1 MSSTQG
7 SGEHWKSLESV
18 GISRKELAMA
28 EALQMEYDALSRL
41 RHDKEESRAKQN
53 TDPSLISWDE
63 PVLDF
68 YSKPAGRRKDLK
80 LLRGLSGSDPT
91 LNYNSLSPQ
100 EGLPNHSTSQGS
112 QPGPDP
118 WPKGSLAGDYL
129 YIFDGSDGGLSLSSG
144 PGDTD
149 DTFKKLSPPPLPPRV
164 SIWDTPPLPP
174 RKGSPSSSKIS
185 QPNDINTFSLVE
197 QPPGKLLG
205 HRLLE
210 EEEELGSGGPGRLLG
225 SMDYDGINDAITRL
239 NLKSTYDAEMLWD
252 ATRGWKE
259 GRGLLNFGKDTPGK
273 PVARSKTMPPQVPPR
288 TYTSRYAN
296 RKNGAPG
303 KNLQISAAPVGSRPH
318 AVANGHELFEVSE
331 ERDEEIAAFCH
342 MLDILRSGSDVQDYS
357 LTGYV
362 WSTVTPSPEH
372 LGDEVNLKVTVL
384 CDSLREPLT
393 FTCNCSSTVDL
404 LIYQTLCYTHDELR
418 GVDVGDFVLKPCG
431 LEEFLQNKHALGSHE
446 YIQYCRKFDIDIRL
460 QLMEQKAVRGDLART
475 VNDDQS
481 PSTLNYLIHLQE
493 RPVKQTISRQA
504 LSLLFDTYH
513 NEVDAFLLADGD
525 FPLKADRVVQSV
537 KAICN
542 ALAAVETPEITNAL
556 NQLPPC
562 PSRMKPKIQ
571 KDPTVLAVRENR
583 EKVVEA
589 LTAAI
594 LDLVELYCN
603 TFNADFQT
611 AVHGS
616 HKHDL
621 VQEACHFF
629 GSLAFTVYATHRI
642 PIMWATSDGCL
653 GIPAPSHPRP
663 ADGDAAATDGP
674 FPDLSERL
682 TANDCTPLQIYEEFY
697 LSCSLSHG
705 GKELCSPQ
713 RTRRVHF
720 SKYLF
725 HLIIWDQQIC
735 FPVQVNRL
743 PRETLLCATLYAL
756 PIPPPGSS
764 SESNKQRRVPE
775 ALGWVTA
782 PLFNFR
788 QVLTCGRKLLG
799 LWPATQESPSTRW
812 SAPNFHQ
819 PDSVILQIDFPTS
832 AFDIKFTSPA
842 GDKFSPRYE
851 FGSLREEDQH
861 VLKNIM
867 QKESLYWL
875 TDADKKSLWEKR
887 YYCHSEVSSLP
898 LVLAS
903 APSWE
908 WACLPDIYALLKQW
922 THMNHQDALGLL
934 HATFPDQEVR
944 RMAVQWIGSLSD
956 AELLDY
962 LPQLV
967 QALKYECYLDSPLV
981 RFLLKRAV
989 SDLRVT
995 HYFFWLLKDGL
1006 KDSQFSIRYQYL
1018 LAALLCCCGKG
1029 LREEFN
1035 RQCWLV
1041 STLAKLAQQVRE
1053 AAPSARPGILRTGLE
1068 EVGQFFAL
1076 NGSCRLP
1083 LSPSL
1088 LVKGIV
1094 PRDCSYFNSNA
1105 VPLKLSF
1112 QNVDP
1117 LGENIRVIFKCGDDL
1132 RQDMLTLQMIRIM
1145 SKIWVQEGLDM
1156 RMVIFRCFSTGRGRG
1171 MVEMIPNSETLRKI
1185 QVEHG
1190 VTGSFKDRPLADWL
1204 QKHNPGEDE
1213 YEKAVENF
1221 IYSCAGCCVAT
1232 YVLGICDRHND
1243 NIMLKTTGHMFHID
1257 FGRFLGHAQMFGN
1270 IKRDRAP
1277 FVFTSD
1283 MAYVIN
1289 GGDKPSSRFH
1299 DFVDLCCQAYNLIRK
1314 HTHLF
1319 LNLLG
1324 LMLSCGIPE
1333 LSDLEDLKY
1342 VYDALRPQDT
1352 EANATTYFTRLIESS
1367 LGSVATKLNF
1377 FIHNLAQMKFT
1388 GSDDRLTLSF
1398 APRTHTVKSSGRIS
1412 DVFLCRHEKIFH
1424 PNKGYIYVVKVMRE
1438 NAHEATYIQRT
1449 FEEFQELHN
1458 KLRLLFPSS
1467 LLPSFPSRFV
1477 IGRSRGEAVAER
1489 RREELNGYIWH
1500 LIHAAP
1506 EVAECDLVYTFFH
1519 PLSRD
1524 EKAAGTSL
1532 APKSSDGT
1540 WARPVGKVGGEVK
1553 LSISYKNN
1561 KLFIMVMHIRG
1572 LQLLQDG
1579 NDPDPYVKIYL
1590 LPDPQKTTKKKTKVA
1605 RKTCNPTYNEMLVYD
1620 GIPKGDLQQRE
1631 LQLSVLSEQG
1641 FWENVLLG
1649 EVHIRLRELDLA
1661 QEKTGWFALG
1671 SRSHETL

>member
-1 MSSTQG
+1 MSATRG
-7 SGEHWKSLESV
+7 NGEHWKSLESV
-18 GISRKELAMA
+18 GISRKELALA

-41 RHDKEESRAKQN
+41 RQDKEESQAKQN
-53 TDPSLISWDE
+53 TDRPLISWDG
-63 PVLDF
+63 PDLD
-68 YSKPAGRRKDLK
+68 YNKPSVRNDCNSIKIM
-80 LLRGLSGSDPT
+80 RGLSGSDPT
-91 LNYNSLSPQ
+91 LNYNSLAV
-100 EGLPNHSTSQGS
+100 QGS
-112 QPGPDP
+112 SRPLGTHNTTSSSPLPKPDSQPWLKGPL
-118 WPKGSLAGDYL
+118 SSDYL
-129 YIFDGSDGGLSLSSG
+129 YIFESSEGDFLPEPLNGTSHHDGSGSS
-144 PGDTD
+144 P
-149 DTFKKLSPPPLPPRV
+149 KKLSPPPLPPRI
-164 SIWDTPPLPP
+164 SIWSSSEVNHSSF
-174 RKGSPSSSKIS
+174 KGSPPSYKGS
-185 QPNDINTFSLVE
+185 QPNDINMFSSAHE
-197 QPPGKLLG
+197 QADRKLLG
-205 HRLLE
+205 RRISE
-210 EEEELGSGGPGRLLG
+210 EDPYGLV
-225 SMDYDGINDAITRL
+225 DYDGINDAITCL
-239 NLKSTYDAEMLWD
+239 NLKSTYDAALLRE
-252 ATRGWKE
+252 ATWGWKE
-259 GRGLLNFGKDTPGK
+259 GRSFFEKETTGK

-288 TYTSRYAN
+288 TYVSRFGN
-296 RKNGAPG
+296 RKNVTPN
-303 KNLQISAAPVGSRPH
+303 KNRRISVDPVASCPH
-318 AVANGHELFEVSE
+318 SLANGYELFEVSE
-331 ERDEEIAAFCH
+331 ERDEEVAAFCH
-342 MLDILRSGSDVQDYS
+342 MLDVLRSGYSIKDYS

-362 WSTVTPSPEH
+362 WSAVNFSPEH
-372 LGDEVNLKVTVL
+372 LGHGISLKVTVVY
-384 CDSLREPLT
+384 DSLQEPLT
-393 FTCNCSSTVDL
+393 FTCDCSSTVDL
-404 LIYQTLCYTHDELR
+404 LIYQTLCYTHDELHDID
-418 GVDVGDFVLKPCG
+418 VDNFVLKLCG

-446 YIQYCRKFDIDIRL
+446 YIQHCRKFDVDIRL
-460 QLMEQKAVRGDLART
+460 QLMKRKAVRSDLART

-481 PSTLNYLIHLQE
+481 PSTLNHYIHLQE
-493 RPVKQTISRQA
+493 RPIKQTISRQA
-504 LSLLFDTYH
+504 LSLLFDTFH
-513 NEVDAFLLADGD
+513 NEVDTFLAAEGD
-525 FPLKADRVVQSV
+525 VQPKAERVIQSV
-537 KAICN
+537 MAICN
-542 ALAAVETPEITNAL
+542 ALAAVESQEITRAL
-556 NQLPPC
+556 NQMPPC
-562 PSRMKPKIQ
+562 PSRMQPKIQ
-571 KDPTVLAVRENR
+571 KDPNVLAVRENR
-583 EKVVEA
+583 EKIVET
-589 LTAAI
+589 LTASI

-616 HKHDL
+616 RKHYL
-621 VQEACHFF
+621 VQEACLLPCPL
-629 GSLAFTVYATHRI
+629 SFTVYATHRI
-642 PIMWATSDGCL
+642 PITWAAS
-653 GIPAPSHPRP
+653 
-663 ADGDAAATDGP
+663 
-674 FPDLSERL
+674 
-682 TANDCTPLQIYEEFY
+682 YEDFY

-705 GKELCSPQ
+705 GKELCSPLQ
-713 RTRRVHF
+713 TRKAHVY
-720 SKYLF
+720 KYLF

-735 FPVQVNRL
+735 FPIQVNRL
-743 PRETLLCATLYAL
+743 PRETLLSVTLYAV
-756 PIPPPGSS
+756 PVPPPGSS
-764 SESNKQRRVPE
+764 SETNKQRRVPE
-775 ALGWVTA
+775 ALGWVTT

-799 LWPATQESPSTRW
+799 LWPATQDNSRARS
-812 SAPNFHQ
+812 SAPNFNQ

-832 AFDIKFTSPA
+832 AFDVRFMSPPA
-842 GDKFSPRYE
+842 AEFSPKYE
-851 FGSLREEDQH
+851 FGSLGDEEQRRLRE
-861 VLKNIM
+861 VM
-867 QKESLYWL
+867 QKKSLYWL
-875 TDADKKSLWEKR
+875 TDADRKRLWEKR
-887 YYCHSEVSSLP
+887 YYCHTEPGSLP
-898 LVLAS
+898 LLLAS

-922 THMNHQDALGLL
+922 TYMNHQDALGLL

-944 RMAVQWIGSLSD
+944 RTAVQWIDSISD

-981 RFLLKRAV
+981 RFLMKRAIC
-989 SDLRVT
+989 DLKIT

-1029 LREEFN
+1029 LREEFD
-1035 RQCWLV
+1035 RQCALV
-1041 STLAKLAQQVRE
+1041 NTLAKLAQQIRE
-1053 AAPSARPGILRTGLE
+1053 AAPSSRQAILREGLE
-1068 EVGQFFAL
+1068 DVKQFFNI

-1145 SKIWVQEGLDM
+1145 NKIWVQEGLDM

-1171 MVEMIPNSETLRKI
+1171 MVEMIPNAETLRKI

-1204 QKHNPGEDE
+1204 QKHNPKEDE

-1342 VYDALRPQDT
+1342 VYDALRPQDS
-1352 EANATTYFTRLIESS
+1352 EADATTYFTRLIESS

-1388 GSDDRLTLSF
+1388 GSDARPTLSF
-1398 APRTHTVKSSGRIS
+1398 APRTHTLKASGRIR
-1412 DVFLCRHEKIFH
+1412 DIFLCRHEKVFN
-1424 PNKGYIYVVKVMRE
+1424 PSKGYMYVVQVQRE
-1438 NAHEATYIQRT
+1438 SPHEVAYIQRT

-1467 LLPSFPSRFV
+1467 QLPSFPSRFV
-1477 IGRSRGEAVAER
+1477 IGRSRGEAAAER
-1489 RREELNGYIWH
+1489 RKEELNGYIWH
-1500 LIHAAP
+1500 LIHSAP
-1506 EVAECDLVYTFFH
+1506 EVTECDLVYTFFH
-1519 PLSRD
+1519 PLPRD
-1524 EKAAGTSL
+1524 EKAAGTSP
-1532 APKSSDGT
+1532 APKPADAT
-1540 WARPVGKVGGEVK
+1540 WARPIGKVGGEVK

-1572 LQLLQDG
+1572 LQPIQDG

-1590 LPDPQKTTKKKTKVA
+1590 LPDPQKTTKRKTKVA

-1631 LQLSVLSEQG
+1631 LRLSVLSEEG
-1641 FWENVLLG
+1641 FWENILLG
-1649 EVHIRLRELDLA
+1649 EVSIKLRDLDLT
-1661 QEKTGWFALG
+1661 QEKMGWFALG
-1671 SRSHETL
+1671 SRSHGTM

>member
-1 MSSTQG
+1 MSARRG
-7 SGEHWKSLESV
+7 HGERWQSL
-18 GISRKELAMA
+18 GISRKELALA

-41 RHDKEESRAKQN
+41 RQDKEESRAKQRGER
-53 TDPSLISWDE
+53 PLISWD
-63 PVLDF
+63 D
-68 YSKPAGRRKDLK
+68 PADRNGCSGIKAA
-80 LLRGLSGSDPT
+80 RGLSGSDPV
-91 LNYNSLSPQ
+91 LSSNGPAEPQ
-100 EGLPNHSTSQGS
+100 GPPAP
-112 QPGPDP
+112 PGPSPPRPPDP
-118 WPKGSLAGDYL
+118 QPWLKGPLSGDYL
-129 YIFDGSDGGLSLSSG
+129 YIFEGSGGDFLGEPLNGTSPHDGGGGS
-144 PGDTD
+144 P
-149 DTFKKLSPPPLPPRV
+149 KKLSPPPLPPRH
-164 SIWDTPPLPP
+164 PLWGSPEGSQ
-174 RKGSPSSSKIS
+174 RLGKGSPPPSKGP
-185 QPNDINTFSLVE
+185 QPRDINMFSAAQE
-197 QPPGKLLG
+197 RAQDKLLG
-205 HRLLE
+205 RRISE
-210 EEEELGSGGPGRLLG
+210 EDPFGLGGYGG
-225 SMDYDGINDAITRL
+225 IDAITCL
-239 NLKSTYDAEMLWD
+239 NLKSTYESGVLREAS
-252 ATRGWKE
+252 RGWKE
-259 GRGLLNFGKDTPGK
+259 GRSILEKESSGK

-288 TYTSRYAN
+288 TYGS
-296 RKNGAPG
+296 RKNLAPG
-303 KNLQISAAPVGSRPH
+303 KNRRISVNPVAPRPH
-318 AVANGHELFEVSE
+318 SFTNGYELFEVSE
-331 ERDEEIAAFCH
+331 ERDEEVAAFCH
-342 MLDILRSGSDVQDYS
+342 MLDVLRSSSSTEDYS
-357 LTGYV
+357 LTGLV
-362 WSTVTPSPEH
+362 WNAVNLSPEQ
-372 LGDEVNLKVTVL
+372 LGHGVSLKVTVV

-393 FTCNCSSTVDL
+393 FTCDCSSTVDL
-404 LIYQTLCYTHDELR
+404 LIYQALCYTHDELHA
-418 GVDVGDFVLKPCG
+418 VDVEDFLLKICG
-431 LEEFLQNKHALGSHE
+431 LEEFLHNKHALGSHE
-446 YIQYCRKFDIDIRL
+446 HIQHCRKFDTDIRL
-460 QLMEQKAVRGDLART
+460 QLLRRKGVRSDLART
-475 VNDDQS
+475 ASDDQS
-481 PSTLNYLIHLQE
+481 PSTLNHYIHLQE
-493 RPVKQTISRQA
+493 RPIKQTISRQA
-504 LSLLFDTYH
+504 LSLLFDTFH
-513 NEVDAFLLADGD
+513 NEVDAFLAAEGD
-525 FPLKADRVVQSV
+525 FPLKAERVIQSV
-537 KAICN
+537 MAICN
-542 ALAAVETPEITNAL
+542 ALAAVESQEITAAL
-556 NQLPPC
+556 NQMPPC
-562 PSRMKPKIQ
+562 PSRMQPKIQ
-571 KDPTVLAVRENR
+571 KDPNVLAKRENR
-583 EKVVEA
+583 ERIVES

-594 LDLVELYCN
+594 LDMVELYCS
-603 TFNADFQT
+603 TFNADFQP

-616 HKHDL
+616 REL
-621 VQEACHFF
+621 GVAQEAQLLSCPL
-629 GSLAFTVYATHRI
+629 SFTVYATHRI
-642 PIMWATSDGCL
+642 PITWAAS
-653 GIPAPSHPRP
+653 
-663 ADGDAAATDGP
+663 
-674 FPDLSERL
+674 
-682 TANDCTPLQIYEEFY
+682 YEDFY

-705 GKELCSPQ
+705 GKELCSPLL
-713 RTRRVHF
+713 TRKAHVY
-720 SKYLF
+720 KYLF

-735 FPVQVNRL
+735 FPVQVNHL
-743 PRETLLCATLYAL
+743 PRETLLSVTLFAV
-756 PIPPPGSS
+756 PVPPPGSS
-764 SESNKQRRVPE
+764 SDTNKQRRVPE
-775 ALGWVTA
+775 ALGWVTT

-799 LWPATQESPSTRW
+799 LWPATQDNSQARS

-832 AFDIKFTSPA
+832 AFEVKFTSPPA
-842 GDKFSPRYE
+842 AEFSPRYE
-851 FGSLREEDQH
+851 FGSLGEEEQRQLREA
-861 VLKNIM
+861 M
-867 QKESLYWL
+867 QKKSLYWL
-875 TDADKKSLWEKR
+875 TDADRQRLWEKR
-887 YYCHSEVSSLP
+887 CHCHAEPGALP
-898 LVLAS
+898 MLLAS
-903 APSWE
+903 APSWD
-908 WACLPDIYALLKQW
+908 WACLPDIYALLGQW
-922 THMNHQDALGLL
+922 TSMSHQDALGLL

-944 RMAVQWIGSLSD
+944 RTAVQWIDSISD
-956 AELLDY
+956 TELLDY

-981 RFLLKRAV
+981 RFLMKRAIC
-989 SDLRVT
+989 DLKIT

-1029 LREEFN
+1029 LREEFD
-1035 RQCWLV
+1035 RQCLLV
-1041 STLAKLAQQVRE
+1041 STLARLAQQVRD
-1053 AAPSARPGILRTGLE
+1053 AAPSARQGILREGLE
-1068 EVGQFFAL
+1068 DVKQFFKAH
-1076 NGSCRLP
+1076 GSCRLP

-1145 SKIWVQEGLDM
+1145 NKIWVQEGLDM

-1171 MVEMIPNSETLRKI
+1171 MVEMIPNAETLRKI

-1204 QKHNPGEDE
+1204 QKHNPEEDE

-1342 VYDALRPQDT
+1342 VYDALRPQDSD
-1352 EANATTYFTRLIESS
+1352 ADATTYFTRLIESS

-1388 GSDDRLTLSF
+1388 GSDARPTLSF
-1398 APRTHTVKSSGRIS
+1398 APRTHTLKTSGRIR
-1412 DVFLCRHEKIFH
+1412 DVFLCRHERVFN
-1424 PNKGYIYVVKVMRE
+1424 PSKGYTYVVKVQRE
-1438 NAHEATYIQRT
+1438 SPGEVTFVQRT

-1489 RREELNGYIWH
+1489 RKEELNGYIWH

-1506 EVAECDLVYTFFH
+1506 EVAECDLIYTFFH
-1519 PLSRD
+1519 PLPRD
-1524 EKAAGTSL
+1524 EKAAGTNPT
-1532 APKSSDGT
+1532 PKPADAT
-1540 WARPVGKVGGEVK
+1540 WARSLGKVGGEVK

-1572 LQLLQDG
+1572 LPPLQDG
-1579 NDPDPYVKIYL
+1579 NDPDPYVKTYL
-1590 LPDPQKTTKKKTKVA
+1590 LPDPQKTTKRKTKVA

-1620 GIPKGDLQQRE
+1620 GIPRGDLEQRE
-1631 LQLSVLSEQG
+1631 LRLSVLSEEG
-1641 FWENVLLG
+1641 FWENILLG
-1649 EVHIRLRELDLA
+1649 EVGIRLRDLDLA
-1661 QEKTGWFALG
+1661 QEKMGWFALG
-1671 SRSHETL
+1671 SRGHGTL

>member
-1 MSSTQG
+1 MSATRG
-7 SGEHWKSLESV
+7 NGEHWKSLESV
-18 GISRKELAMA
+18 GISRKELALA

-41 RHDKEESRAKQN
+41 RQDKEESQAKQN
-53 TDPSLISWDE
+53 TDQPLISWDD
-63 PVLDF
+63 PILD
-68 YSKPAGRRKDLK
+68 YNKPAVRNDCHSIKVM
-80 LLRGLSGSDPT
+80 RGLSGSDPT
-91 LNYNSLSPQ
+91 LNYNALSGQEVSRAFGTNNTTSSSL
-100 EGLPNHSTSQGS
+100 LPEPEN
-112 QPGPDP
+112 QPWLKGPL
-118 WPKGSLAGDYL
+118 SSDYL
-129 YIFDGSDGGLSLSSG
+129 YIFDSSG
-144 PGDTD
+144 GEFFTEPSRTSHHNSGGSSSP
-149 DTFKKLSPPPLPPRV
+149 KKLSPPPLPPRIA
-164 SIWDTPPLPP
+164 IWNASEVNQDSL
-174 RKGSPSSSKIS
+174 KES
-185 QPNDINTFSLVE
+185 QPNDINMFSSANE
-197 QPPGKLLG
+197 RADGKFLD
-205 HRLLE
+205 RRISE
-210 EEEELGSGGPGRLLG
+210 EDPYSTV
-225 SMDYDGINDAITRL
+225 DYDGINDAITRL
-239 NLKSTYDAEMLWD
+239 NLKSTYDTDLLRE
-252 ATRGWKE
+252 ATWSWKG
-259 GRGLLNFGKDTPGK
+259 GRSIFEKESSGK

-288 TYTSRYAN
+288 TYVSRFGE
-296 RKNGAPG
+296 RKNAAPN
-303 KNLQISAAPVGSRPH
+303 KNRRISADPCQGTSWHHPVAYGY
-318 AVANGHELFEVSE
+318 ELFEVSE
-331 ERDEEIAAFCH
+331 EKDEEVAAFCH
-342 MLDILRSGSDVQDYS
+342 MLNVLRSGYSTKDYS

-362 WSTVTPSPEH
+362 WSTVNLSPEH
-372 LGDEVNLKVTVL
+372 LGHGVSLKVTVVY
-384 CDSLREPLT
+384 DSLQEPLT
-393 FTCNCSSTVDL
+393 FTCDCSSTVDL
-404 LIYQTLCYTHDELR
+404 LIYQTLCYTHDDLR
-418 GVDVGDFVLKPCG
+418 DIDVDDFVLKLCG
-431 LEEFLQNKHALGSHE
+431 LEEFLQNKHPLGSHE
-446 YIQYCRKFDIDIRL
+446 YIQHCRKFDIDIRL
-460 QLMEQKAVRGDLART
+460 QLLKRKAVRSDLART
-475 VNDDQS
+475 ANDDQS
-481 PSTLNYLIHLQE
+481 PSTLNHYVHLQE
-493 RPVKQTISRQA
+493 RPIKQTISRQA
-504 LSLLFDTYH
+504 LTLLFDTFH
-513 NEVDAFLLADGD
+513 NEVDAFLAAEGD
-525 FPLKADRVVQSV
+525 FQLKAERVIQSV
-537 KAICN
+537 MAICN
-542 ALAAVETPEITNAL
+542 ALAAVESQEITGAL

-562 PSRMKPKIQ
+562 PSRMQPKIQ
-571 KDPTVLAVRENR
+571 KDPNVLALRENR

-589 LTAAI
+589 LTASI

-611 AVHGS
+611 VIHGNR
-616 HKHDL
+616 KHYL
-621 VQEACHFF
+621 SQEARLLTCPL
-629 GSLAFTVYATHRI
+629 SFTVYATHRI
-642 PIMWATSDGCL
+642 PITWAAS
-653 GIPAPSHPRP
+653 
-663 ADGDAAATDGP
+663 
-674 FPDLSERL
+674 
-682 TANDCTPLQIYEEFY
+682 YEDFY

-705 GKELCSPQ
+705 GKELCSPLQ
-713 RTRRVHF
+713 TRKAHVY
-720 SKYLF
+720 KYLF

-735 FPVQVNRL
+735 FPIQVNRL
-743 PRETLLCATLYAL
+743 PRESLLTATLYAV

-764 SESNKQRRVPE
+764 SETNKQRRNPE
-775 ALGWVTA
+775 ALGWVTT

-799 LWPATQESPSTRW
+799 LWPATQGPSSTRS
-812 SAPNFHQ
+812 SAPNFNQ
-819 PDSVILQIDFPTS
+819 PDSVILQIDFPSS
-832 AFDIKFTSPA
+832 AFEVKFTGPPA
-842 GDKFSPRYE
+842 ADFSPQYN
-851 FGSLREEDQH
+851 FHSLIEEDQRK
-861 VLKNIM
+861 LKEVM

-875 TDADKKSLWEKR
+875 TDADRKRLWEKR
-887 YYCHSEVSSLP
+887 YYCHSEAGSLP
-898 LVLAS
+898 LLLAS

-934 HATFPDQEVR
+934 HAAFPDQEVR
-944 RMAVQWIGSLSD
+944 RTAVRWIDSISD

-981 RFLLKRAV
+981 RFLMKRAIC
-989 SDLRVT
+989 DLRIT

-1029 LREEFN
+1029 LREEFD

-1041 STLAKLAQQVRE
+1041 NTLAKLAQQVRE
-1053 AAPSARPGILRTGLE
+1053 AAPSSRQAILREGLE
-1068 EVGQFFAL
+1068 DVKQFFNV

-1094 PRDCSYFNSNA
+1094 PKDCSYFNSNA

-1145 SKIWVQEGLDM
+1145 NKIWVQEGLDM

-1171 MVEMIPNSETLRKI
+1171 MVEMIPNAETLRKI

-1204 QKHNPGEDE
+1204 QKHNPKEDE

-1319 LNLLG
+1319 INLLG

-1342 VYDALRPQDT
+1342 VYDALRPQDS
-1352 EANATTYFTRLIESS
+1352 EADATTYFTRLIESS

-1388 GSDDRLTLSF
+1388 ASDSRPTLSF
-1398 APRTHTVKSSGRIS
+1398 APRVHTIKTSSRIV
-1412 DVFLCRHEKIFH
+1412 DVFLWRHEKVFN
-1424 PNKGYIYVVKVMRE
+1424 PSKGYIYIVKVKRE
-1438 NAHEATYIQRT
+1438 NPSEITYVQRT

-1458 KLRLLFPSS
+1458 KLRLIVPSS

-1477 IGRSRGEAVAER
+1477 IGRSRGEAVAEKR
-1489 RREELNGYIWH
+1489 KEELNGYIWN
-1500 LIHAAP
+1500 LLHAAP
-1506 EVAECDLVYTFFH
+1506 EVAESDLLYTFFY
-1519 PLSRD
+1519 PLPRD
-1524 EKAAGTSL
+1524 EVAAGTHP
-1532 APKSSDGT
+1532 APKPADAT
-1540 WARPVGKVGGEVK
+1540 WSQPVGKMGGEVK

-1572 LQLLQDG
+1572 LQPLQDG
-1579 NDPDPYVKIYL
+1579 SDPDPYVKIYL
-1590 LPDPQKTTKKKTKVA
+1590 LPDPQKTTKRKTKVA
-1605 RKTCNPTYNEMLVYD
+1605 RKTCNPTYNEMLIYD
-1620 GIPKGDLQQRE
+1620 GIPKGDLHQRE
-1631 LQLSVLSEQG
+1631 LRLSVLSEEG
-1641 FWENVLLG
+1641 FWENILLG
-1649 EVHIRLRELDLA
+1649 EVIIRLRDLDLTR
-1661 QEKTGWFALG
+1661 EKMGWFELG
-1671 SRSHETL
+1671 SRSHGTM

>member
-1 MSSTQG
+1 MSGTQG
-7 SGEHWKSLESV
+7 NGEQWRSLESL
-18 GISRKELAMA
+18 GLSSHELVLA

-41 RHDKEESRAKQN
+41 RQDKQAHQGVNLVKQN
-53 TDPSLISWDE
+53 RDRSLISWDD
-63 PVLDF
+63 PVKSDCNNM
-68 YSKPAGRRKDLK
+68 KI
-80 LLRGLSGSDPT
+80 LRGLSGSDPT
-91 LNYNSLSPQ
+91 LNYNSFSSEEGSRTSRVNNATSPGAL
-100 EGLPNHSTSQGS
+100 EAWPSST
-112 QPGPDP
+112 
-118 WPKGSLAGDYL
+118 DYL
-129 YIFDGSDGGLSLSSG
+129 CIFDDSDGKFFSG
-144 PGDTD
+144 MNGRPLLEMPSQVGVSP
-149 DTFKKLSPPPLPPRV
+149 KKVSPPALPPRT
-164 SIWDTPPLPP
+164 SIWNSERSHPQKDFSAFD
-174 RKGSPSSSKIS
+174 KGSPPSPRGSPTSSRGSPPSLKTL
-185 QPNDINTFSLVE
+185 QPNVINVLSKE
-197 QPPGKLLG
+197 HDHCNGKLLD
-205 HRLLE
+205 RRISE
-210 EEEELGSGGPGRLLG
+210 EDFMP
-225 SMDYDGINDAITRL
+225 MDYDGINDAIAKL
-239 NLKSTYDAEMLWD
+239 NLKSTYDTVLLKE
-252 ATRGWKE
+252 ATREWKE
-259 GRGLLNFGKDTPGK
+259 GRSVFHMETPGK
-273 PVARSKTMPPQVPPR
+273 PVARSKTLPPQVPPR
-288 TYTSRYAN
+288 TYRSSNQKNIVPVKNRRISMELVPLPSSRLQSLS
-296 RKNGAPG
+296 NGY
-303 KNLQISAAPVGSRPH
+303 
-318 AVANGHELFEVSE
+318 ELFEVSE

-342 MLDILRSGSDVQDYS
+342 MLDVLRSGYGSTDYPS
-357 LTGYV
+357 TGFV
-362 WSTVTPSPEH
+362 WSPVNLSPEQ
-372 LGDEVNLKVTVL
+372 LGHGVSLKVTVM

-393 FTCNCSSTVDL
+393 FTCDCSSTVDL
-404 LIYQTLCYTHDELR
+404 LIYQTLCYTHDELHSI
-418 GVDVGDFVLKPCG
+418 DVNDYVLKLCG
-431 LEEFLQNKHALGSHE
+431 LEEFLQNEHVLGSHE
-446 YIQYCRKFDIDIRL
+446 YIQHCRKFDSDICL
-460 QLMEQKAVRGDLART
+460 KLMEKKAVRGDLSRNAS
-475 VNDDQS
+475 DHQS
-481 PSTLNYLIHLQE
+481 PSTLNHHVHLQE

-504 LSLLFDTYH
+504 LSLLFDSFH
-513 NEVDAFLLADGD
+513 NEVDSFVVAEGD
-525 FPLKADRVVQSV
+525 FQLKAERVVQSV
-537 KAICN
+537 MVICN
-542 ALAAVETPEITNAL
+542 SLAAVETLEITTAL

-562 PSRMKPKIQ
+562 PSRLQSKLS
-571 KDPTVLAVRENR
+571 KDPSFLAKRENR
-583 EKVVEA
+583 EKVVES

-594 LDLVELYCN
+594 LDLVQLYCS

-611 AVHGS
+611 VVHGDR
-616 HKHDL
+616 KHYQTQD
-621 VQEACHFF
+621 A
-629 GSLAFTVYATHRI
+629 SLLTSPLSFTIYAMHRI
-642 PIMWATSDGCL
+642 PITWATS
-653 GIPAPSHPRP
+653 
-663 ADGDAAATDGP
+663 
-674 FPDLSERL
+674 
-682 TANDCTPLQIYEEFY
+682 YEDFY
-697 LSCSLSHG
+697 VSCSLTHG
-705 GKELCSPQ
+705 GKELCSPLQ
-713 RTRRVHF
+713 TKKAHIY
-720 SKYLF
+720 KYLF
-725 HLIIWDQQIC
+725 HLIMWDQMIC
-735 FPVQVNRL
+735 FPIQVNKL
-743 PRETLLCATLYAL
+743 PRETLLTVTLHAV
-756 PIPPPGSS
+756 PVPPPGNS
-764 SESNKQRRVPE
+764 SEASKQRRTPE
-775 ALGWVTA
+775 ALGWVTT

-788 QVLTCGRKLLG
+788 QILTCGRKLLG
-799 LWPATQESPSTRW
+799 LWPATQDNSSTRS
-812 SAPNFHQ
+812 SASNFNQ

-832 AFDIKFTSPA
+832 AFDVKFMRSLGA
-842 GDKFSPRYE
+842 EFSPQYKFESLGEEEQRK
-851 FGSLREEDQH
+851 LRE
-861 VLKNIM
+861 VM

-875 TDADKKSLWEKR
+875 TESDKKRLWEKR
-887 YYCHSEVSSLP
+887 YYCHSEVSCLP

-944 RMAVQWIGSLSD
+944 RTAVQWIDSISD

-981 RFLLKRAV
+981 RFLLKRAIC
-989 SDLRVT
+989 DLRVT

-1029 LREEFN
+1029 LREEFD

-1041 STLAKLAQQVRE
+1041 NTLSKLAQKVRE
-1053 AAPSARPGILRTGLE
+1053 ATPSSRQMILREGLDD
-1068 EVGQFFAL
+1068 VKQFFSI

-1145 SKIWVQEGLDM
+1145 NKIWIQEGLDM

-1185 QVEHG
+1185 QVEDG

-1204 QKHNPGEDE
+1204 QKHNPAEEE

-1243 NIMLKTTGHMFHID
+1243 NIMLKTSGHMFHID

-1342 VYDALRPQDT
+1342 VYDALRPQDS
-1352 EANATTYFTRLIESS
+1352 EADATTYFTRLIESS

-1388 GSDDRLTLSF
+1388 GSDDRLKLSF
-1398 APRTHTVKSSGRIS
+1398 APRVHTLKADGRIS
-1412 DVFLCRHEKIFH
+1412 DVFLCRYEKIFT
-1424 PNKGYIYVVKVMRE
+1424 PSKGYVYIVKVQRE
-1438 NAHEATYIQRT
+1438 GLQDTTYVQRS
-1449 FEEFQELHN
+1449 FEEFQELHS

-1467 LLPSFPSRFV
+1467 HLPSFPSRFV
-1477 IGRSRGEAVAER
+1477 IGRSRGEAAAER
-1489 RREELNGYIWH
+1489 RKEELNGYVWH

-1519 PLSRD
+1519 LLPRD
-1524 EKAAGTSL
+1524 EKNAGSNSTPKLPDAAWSL
-1532 APKSSDGT
+1532 
-1540 WARPVGKVGGEVK
+1540 PVGKVGGEVK
-1553 LSISYKNN
+1553 LCISYKNN
-1561 KLFIMVMHIRG
+1561 KLFIMVMHIRD
-1572 LQLLQDG
+1572 LQHLQDG

-1590 LPDPQKTTKKKTKVA
+1590 LPDPQKTTKRKTKVA

-1631 LQLSVLSEQG
+1631 IHLSVLSEEG
-1641 FWENVLLG
+1641 FWENILLG
-1649 EVHIRLRELDLA
+1649 EVSIKLRDLNLTK
-1661 QEKTGWFALG
+1661 EKLCWFQLG
-1671 SRSHETL
+1671 SKNQGTI

>member
-1 MSSTQG
+1 MSATRG
-7 SGEHWKSLESV
+7 NGEQWKSLESV
-18 GISRKELAMA
+18 GISRKELALA

-41 RHDKEESRAKQN
+41 RQDKEESQAKQN
-53 TDPSLISWDE
+53 TDQPLISWDD
-63 PVLDF
+63 PALD
-68 YSKPAGRRKDLK
+68 YSKPAVRNDCNSIKIM
-80 LLRGLSGSDPT
+80 RGLSGSDST
-91 LNYNSLSPQ
+91 LNYNSLSSQ
-100 EGLPNHSTSQGS
+100 EGLRAPRTNNTTSTGLLPEPES
-112 QPGPDP
+112 QPWLKGPL
-118 WPKGSLAGDYL
+118 SSDYL
-129 YIFDGSDGGLSLSSG
+129 YIFDSSGGDFLGEPLNGTSRQDGGSSS
-144 PGDTD
+144 P
-149 DTFKKLSPPPLPPRV
+149 KKLSPPPLPPRISLWSSSEV
-164 SIWDTPPLPP
+164 NHSSL
-174 RKGSPSSSKIS
+174 KGSPPSNKGP
-185 QPNDINTFSLVE
+185 QPNDINMFSAHERVD
-197 QPPGKLLG
+197 GKLLG
-205 HRLLE
+205 RRISE
-210 EEEELGSGGPGRLLG
+210 EDPYS
-225 SMDYDGINDAITRL
+225 SVDYDGINDA
-239 NLKSTYDAEMLWD
+239 
-252 ATRGWKE
+252 
-259 GRGLLNFGKDTPGK
+259 
-273 PVARSKTMPPQVPPR
+273 V
-288 TYTSRYAN
+288 
-296 RKNGAPG
+296 
-303 KNLQISAAPVGSRPH
+303 SRPH
-318 AVANGHELFEVSE
+318 SLANGYELFEVSE
-331 ERDEEIAAFCH
+331 EKDEEVAAFCH
-342 MLDILRSGSDVQDYS
+342 MLDVLRSGYSTKDYS

-362 WSTVTPSPEH
+362 WSTVNLSPEH
-372 LGDEVNLKVTVL
+372 LGFGVSLKVTVVYDGL
-384 CDSLREPLT
+384 QEPLT
-393 FTCNCSSTVDL
+393 FTCDCSSTVDL

-418 GVDVGDFVLKPCG
+418 GINVDDFVLKLCG
-431 LEEFLQNKHALGSHE
+431 LEEFLQNKHPLGSHE
-446 YIQYCRKFDIDIRL
+446 YIQHCSKFDIDIRL
-460 QLMEQKAVRGDLART
+460 QLMKRKGVCTNLART

-481 PSTLNYLIHLQE
+481 PSTLNHYVHLQE
-493 RPVKQTISRQA
+493 RPIKQTISRQA
-504 LSLLFDTYH
+504 LSLLFDTFH
-513 NEVDAFLLADGD
+513 NEVDSFLAAEGE
-525 FPLKADRVVQSV
+525 FQLKAERVIQSV
-537 KAICN
+537 MAICN
-542 ALAAVETPEITNAL
+542 ALAAVESQEITGAL

-562 PSRMKPKIQ
+562 PSRMQPKIQ
-571 KDPTVLAVRENR
+571 KDPNVLAMRENR

-589 LTAAI
+589 LTASI

-611 AVHGS
+611 VVHGS
-616 HKHDL
+616 RKHYPT
-621 VQEACHFF
+621 QEACLLTCPL
-629 GSLAFTVYATHRI
+629 SFTVYATHRI
-642 PIMWATSDGCL
+642 PITWATS
-653 GIPAPSHPRP
+653 
-663 ADGDAAATDGP
+663 
-674 FPDLSERL
+674 
-682 TANDCTPLQIYEEFY
+682 YEDFY

-705 GKELCSPQ
+705 GKELCIPLQ
-713 RTRRVHF
+713 TRKAHVY
-720 SKYLF
+720 KYLF

-735 FPVQVNRL
+735 FPIQVNRL
-743 PRETLLCATLYAL
+743 PRETLLTATLYAV

-764 SESNKQRRVPE
+764 SETNKQRRLPE
-775 ALGWVTA
+775 ALGWVTT

-799 LWPATQESPSTRW
+799 LWPATQDNSSARS
-812 SAPNFHQ
+812 SAPNFNQ
-819 PDSVILQIDFPTS
+819 PDSIILQIDFPSS
-832 AFDIKFTSPA
+832 AFDVKFTSPPPA
-842 GDKFSPRYE
+842 DFSPKYR
-851 FGSLREEDQH
+851 FGSLGEEDQH
-861 VLKNIM
+861 KLKEVM
-867 QKESLYWL
+867 QKKSLYWL
-875 TDADKKSLWEKR
+875 TEADRKHLWEKR
-887 YYCHSEVSSLP
+887 YYCHSE
-898 LVLAS
+898 
-903 APSWE
+903 
-908 WACLPDIYALLKQW
+908 PD
-922 THMNHQDALGLL
+922 MNHQDALGLL

-944 RMAVQWIGSLSD
+944 RTAVQWIDSISD
-956 AELLDY
+956 TELLDY

-967 QALKYECYLDSPLV
+967 QALKYECYLDSPLG
-981 RFLLKRAV
+981 RFLMKRAIF
-989 SDLRVT
+989 DLRVT

-1029 LREEFN
+1029 LREEFD

-1041 STLAKLAQQVRE
+1041 NTLAKLAQQVRE
-1053 AAPSARPGILRTGLE
+1053 GTPSSRQAILREGLE
-1068 EVGQFFAL
+1068 DVKQFFNV

-1145 SKIWVQEGLDM
+1145 NKIWVQEGLDM

-1171 MVEMIPNSETLRKI
+1171 MVEMIPNAETLRKI

-1204 QKHNPGEDE
+1204 QKHNPKEDE

-1342 VYDALRPQDT
+1342 VYDALRPQDS
-1352 EANATTYFTRLIESS
+1352 EADATTYFTRLIESS

-1377 FIHNLAQMKFT
+1377 FIHNLAQMKFA
-1388 GSDDRLTLSF
+1388 GSDSRPTLSF
-1398 APRTHTVKSSGRIS
+1398 APRTHTLKVSGRICS
-1412 DVFLCRHEKIFH
+1412 VFLCRHEKVFN
-1424 PNKGYIYVVKVMRE
+1424 PSKGYTYIVKVQRE
-1438 NAHEATYIQRT
+1438 SPYEVTYIQRT

-1467 LLPSFPSRFV
+1467 HLPSFPSRFV

-1489 RREELNGYIWH
+1489 RKDELNGYIWA
-1500 LIHAAP
+1500 LIHSAP
-1506 EVAECDLVYTFFH
+1506 DVAECDLVYTFFY
-1519 PLSRD
+1519 PLPRD
-1524 EKAAGTSL
+1524 EKGAGTNP
-1532 APKSSDGT
+1532 APKPADAT
-1540 WARPVGKVGGEVK
+1540 WARPIGKVGGEVK

-1572 LQLLQDG
+1572 LQPLQDG

-1590 LPDPQKTTKKKTKVA
+1590 LPDPQKTTKRKTKVA

-1620 GIPKGDLQQRE
+1620 GIPKGDIQQRE
-1631 LQLSVLSEQG
+1631 LRLSVLSEEG
-1641 FWENVLLG
+1641 FWENILLG
-1649 EVHIRLRELDLA
+1649 EVIIKLRDLDLTH
-1661 QEKTGWFALG
+1661 EKTGWFELG
-1671 SRSHETL
+1671 SRSHGTM

>member
-7 SGEHWKSLESV
+7 NGEHWKSLESV
-18 GISRKELAMA
+18 GISQKELAMA

-41 RHDKEESRAKQN
+41 RHDKEENRRAKQN
-53 TDPSLISWDE
+53 TDSSLISWDG

-68 YSKPAGRRKDLK
+68 YGKPVGGKNDLQ

-91 LNYNSLSPQ
+91 LNYNSFSPHD
-100 EGLPNHSTSQGS
+100 GAPNHSTSEGL

-118 WPKGSLAGDYL
+118 WLKGPLSGDYL
-129 YIFDGSDGGLSLSSG
+129 YIFDGSDGELSLPPRPEDRNSS
-144 PGDTD
+144 P
-149 DTFKKLSPPPLPPRV
+149 KKLSPPPIPPRV
-164 SIWDTPPLPP
+164 SIWDTPRQPP
-174 RKGSPSSSKIS
+174 SKTYSLSPKPSE
-185 QPNDINTFSLVE
+185 PNDINTFSSNR
-197 QPPGKLLG
+197 QPPRKLLG
-205 HRLLE
+205 HRILE
-210 EEEELGSGGPGRLLG
+210 EEEEPENGGQENLLE
-225 SMDYDGINDAITRL
+225 SVDYDGINDAITRL
-239 NLKSTYDAEMLWD
+239 NLKSTYDTELLQD
-252 ATRGWKE
+252 PKRVWKE
-259 GRGLLNFGKDTPGK
+259 GRGLLGFGKDTPGK

-288 TYTSRYAN
+288 TYALRYAN
-296 RKNGAPG
+296 RKNTAPT
-303 KNLQISAAPVGSRPH
+303 KNRRISADPVSPRPRSN
-318 AVANGHELFEVSE
+318 ANGYELFEVSE
-331 ERDEEIAAFCH
+331 ERDEEVAAFCH
-342 MLDILRSGSDVQDYS
+342 MLDVLRSGSDIQDYS

-362 WSTVTPSPEH
+362 WSAVNLSPEH
-372 LGDEVNLKVTVL
+372 LGAGVSLKVTVVCEGL
-384 CDSLREPLT
+384 QEPLT
-393 FTCNCSSTVDL
+393 FTCDCSSTVDL
-404 LIYQTLCYTHDELR
+404 LIYQTLCYTHDDLR
-418 GVDVGDFVLKPCG
+418 GVDVGDFVLKLCG

-446 YIQYCRKFDIDIRL
+446 YIQQCRKFDTDIRL
-460 QLMEQKAVRGDLART
+460 QLMKRKEVRTDLART
-475 VNDDQS
+475 MNDDQS
-481 PSTLNYLIHLQE
+481 PSTLNHYIHLQE

-504 LSLLFDTYH
+504 LSLLFDTFH
-513 NEVDAFLLADGD
+513 NEVDAFLLAEGD
-525 FPLKADRVVQSV
+525 FPLKAERVVQSV

-542 ALAAVETPEITNAL
+542 ALADVESPEITKAL

-562 PSRMKPKIQ
+562 PSRMQPKIQ
-571 KDPTVLAVRENR
+571 KDPNVLAVRENR

-611 AVHGS
+611 VVSGNQ
-616 HKHDL
+616 KHEL
-621 VQEACHFF
+621 IQEACLLS
-629 GSLAFTVYATHRI
+629 GPLAFTVYATHRI
-642 PIMWATSDGCL
+642 PITWATS
-653 GIPAPSHPRP
+653 
-663 ADGDAAATDGP
+663 
-674 FPDLSERL
+674 
-682 TANDCTPLQIYEEFY
+682 YEDFY

-705 GKELCSPQ
+705 GKELCSPLQ
-713 RTRRVHF
+713 TRKAHF
-720 SKYLF
+720 YKYLF
-725 HLIIWDQQIC
+725 HLIVWDQQIC
-735 FPVQVNRL
+735 FPVQIYQL
-743 PRETLLCATLYAL
+743 PRETLLSATLYAV

-764 SESNKQRRVPE
+764 SEANKQRRVPE
-775 ALGWVTA
+775 ALGWVTT

-799 LWPATQESPSTRW
+799 LWPATQDNPSARW
-812 SAPNFHQ
+812 TAPNFHQ

-832 AFDIKFTSPA
+832 DFDIKFTSPPGA
-842 GDKFSPRYE
+842 EFSPQYE
-851 FGSLREEDQH
+851 FRSLGGEDQQR
-861 VLKNIM
+861 LKGIM

-875 TDADKKSLWEKR
+875 TDADRKRVWEKR

-944 RMAVQWIGSLSD
+944 RMAVQWIDSISD

-989 SDLRVT
+989 CDLRVT

-1041 STLAKLAQQVRE
+1041 NTLAKLAQQVRE
-1053 AAPSARPGILRTGLE
+1053 AAPSARQGILRTGLE
-1068 EVGQFFAL
+1068 EVRKFFKL

-1145 SKIWVQEGLDM
+1145 NKIWIQEGLDM

-1171 MVEMIPNSETLRKI
+1171 MVEMIPNAETLRKI

-1398 APRTHTVKSSGRIS
+1398 APRTYTLKSSGRIS
-1412 DVFLCRHEKIFH
+1412 DVFLCRHEKVFH
-1424 PNKGYIYVVKVMRE
+1424 PHKGYIYVVKVMRQ
-1438 NAHEATYIQRT
+1438 NAHEAVYIQRT
-1449 FEEFQELHN
+1449 FEEFQELHS
-1458 KLRLLFPSS
+1458 KLRLLFPSFH
-1467 LLPSFPSRFV
+1467 LPSFPSRFV

-1489 RREELNGYIWH
+1489 RKELLNGYIWH
-1500 LIHAAP
+1500 LIHSSP

-1519 PLSRD
+1519 PLPRD
-1524 EKAAGTSL
+1524 DKAAGISP

-1572 LQLLQDG
+1572 LLLQDG

-1590 LPDPQKTTKKKTKVA
+1590 LPDPQKTTKRKTKVA

-1620 GIPKGDLQQRE
+1620 GIPRGDLQQRD

-1649 EVHIRLRELDLA
+1649 EVHIRLRELDLN
-1661 QEKTGWFALG
+1661 QEKMGWFELG
-1671 SRSHETL
+1671 SRSHGIV

>member
-1 MSSTQG
+1 MATSCLRSQRR
-7 SGEHWKSLESV
+7 EMRKSLHFATCWICRV
-18 GISRKELAMA
+18 R
-28 EALQMEYDALSRL
+28 
-41 RHDKEESRAKQN
+41 
-53 TDPSLISWDE
+53 
-63 PVLDF
+63 VL
-68 YSKPAGRRKDLK
+68 
-80 LLRGLSGSDPT
+80 
-91 LNYNSLSPQ
+91 
-100 EGLPNHSTSQGS
+100 LPLFLHS
-112 QPGPDP
+112 
-118 WPKGSLAGDYL
+118 
-129 YIFDGSDGGLSLSSG
+129 
-144 PGDTD
+144 
-149 DTFKKLSPPPLPPRV
+149 
-164 SIWDTPPLPP
+164 
-174 RKGSPSSSKIS
+174 
-185 QPNDINTFSLVE
+185 
-197 QPPGKLLG
+197 
-205 HRLLE
+205 
-210 EEEELGSGGPGRLLG
+210 
-225 SMDYDGINDAITRL
+225 
-239 NLKSTYDAEMLWD
+239 
-252 ATRGWKE
+252 
-259 GRGLLNFGKDTPGK
+259 
-273 PVARSKTMPPQVPPR
+273 
-288 TYTSRYAN
+288 
-296 RKNGAPG
+296 
-303 KNLQISAAPVGSRPH
+303 
-318 AVANGHELFEVSE
+318 
-331 ERDEEIAAFCH
+331 
-342 MLDILRSGSDVQDYS
+342 LRSGSNIRDYF

-362 WSTVTPSPEH
+362 WSAVTPSPEH

-384 CDSLREPLT
+384 CDNLREPLT

-418 GVDVGDFVLKPCG
+418 DVDVGDFVLKPCG

-460 QLMEQKAVRGDLART
+460 QLMEQKSVRSDLART
-475 VNDDQS
+475 ANDDQS

-525 FPLKADRVVQSV
+525 FLLKADRVVQSV

-562 PSRMKPKIQ
+562 PSRIQPKIQ
-571 KDPTVLAVRENR
+571 KDPSVLAVREYR

-594 LDLVELYCN
+594 LDLVELYCS

-621 VQEACHFF
+621 VQEACHFPRP
-629 GSLAFTVYATHRI
+629 LAFTVYATHRI
-642 PIMWATSDGCL
+642 PITWAAS
-653 GIPAPSHPRP
+653 
-663 ADGDAAATDGP
+663 
-674 FPDLSERL
+674 
-682 TANDCTPLQIYEEFY
+682 YEDFY

-705 GKELCSPQ
+705 GKELCSPLQ
-713 RTRRVHF
+713 TRRAHF

-725 HLIIWDQQIC
+725 HLIIWDQRIC
-735 FPVQVNRL
+735 FPVQVNWL

-756 PIPPPGSS
+756 PILPPGSS
-764 SESNKQRRVPE
+764 SEAIKQRRAPE
-775 ALGWVTA
+775 ALGWVTT

-788 QVLTCGRKLLG
+788 HILTCGRKLLG
-799 LWPATQESPSTRW
+799 LWPATQENSSARW
-812 SAPNFHQ
+812 STPNFHQ
-819 PDSVILQIDFPTS
+819 PDSVILQIDFPAS
-832 AFDIKFTSPA
+832 AFDVKFTSPS
-842 GDKFSPRYE
+842 GDKFSPCYE
-851 FGSLREEDQH
+851 FGSLQEEDQR

-875 TDADKKSLWEKR
+875 TDADKKRLWEKR

-908 WACLPDIYALLKQW
+908 WACLPDIYVLLKQW

-981 RFLLKRAV
+981 RFLLKRAI

-1041 STLAKLAQQVRE
+1041 NTLAKLAQQVRE
-1053 AAPSARPGILRTGLE
+1053 ATPSARQGILRNGLE
-1068 EVGQFFAL
+1068 EVKQFFAL

-1105 VPLKLSF
+1105 VPLKLTF

-1171 MVEMIPNSETLRKI
+1171 MVEVIPNAETLRKI

-1398 APRTHTVKSSGRIS
+1398 APRTYTLQRSGRLS
-1412 DVFLCRHEKIFH
+1412 DVFLCRQEKVFH
-1424 PNKGYIYVVKVMRE
+1424 PNKTYIYVVKVMRE

-1467 LLPSFPSRFV
+1467 LLPSFPSRFT
-1477 IGRSRGEAVAER
+1477 IGRPRGEAGAER
-1489 RREELNGYIWH
+1489 RREELNGYIRH
-1500 LIHAAP
+1500 LIHAVP
-1506 EVAECDLVYTFFH
+1506 EVAECDLVCTFFH
-1519 PLSRD
+1519 PLPRD
-1524 EKAAGTSL
+1524 EKAANTSP
-1532 APKSSDGT
+1532 APKSSDGS

-1641 FWENVLLG
+1641 FWENILLG

-1661 QEKTGWFALG
+1661 QEKTGWFELG
-1671 SRSHETL
+1671 SRSHETS

>member
-1 MSSTQG
+1 MSTTHG
-7 SGEHWKSLESV
+7 NGEHWQSLESV
-18 GISRKELAMA
+18 GISRKELALA

-41 RHDKEESRAKQN
+41 RQDKEESLAKR
-53 TDPSLISWDE
+53 PAEPALISWDD
-63 PVLDF
+63 P
-68 YSKPAGRRKDLK
+68 PATGNCNSIKGSRAR
-80 LLRGLSGSDPT
+80 SGSERVLAPAP
-91 LNYNSLSPQ
+91 S
-100 EGLPNHSTSQGS
+100 GC
-112 QPGPDP
+112 PGARPGALLAP
-118 WPKGSLAGDYL
+118 LAGDYL
-129 YIFDGSDGGLSLSSG
+129 YILHGSG
-144 PGDTD
+144 PPGLLGEPLDSPAAPRGGPKSP
-149 DTFKKLSPPPLPPRV
+149 KKLSPPP
-164 SIWDTPPLPP
+164 PLPP
-174 RKGSPSSSKIS
+174 RQPVPRCSPKGSRKAVPGK
-185 QPNDINTFSLVE
+185 DMNTFSAARC
-197 QPPGKLLG
+197 GKLPG
-205 HRLLE
+205 CHISE
-210 EEEELGSGGPGRLLG
+210 EEPYESGGA
-225 SMDYDGINDAITRL
+225 YEGIADAITCL
-239 NLKSTYDAEMLWD
+239 NLKGTYEAEVLCE
-252 ATRGWKE
+252 AARGWKE
-259 GRGLLNFGKDTPGK
+259 GRSILEKEGAGK
-273 PVARSKTMPPQVPPR
+273 PVARSKTLPPQVPPR
-288 TYTSRYAN
+288 SYSPRGGN
-296 RKNGAPG
+296 RKNLAPA
-303 KNLQISAAPVGSRPH
+303 KNRRISAEPVAPRLRSL
-318 AVANGHELFEVSE
+318 ANGYELFEVSE
-331 ERDEEIAAFCH
+331 ERDEEVAAFCH
-342 MLDILRSGSDVQDYS
+342 MLDVLRSGYSTQDYS

-362 WSTVTPSPEH
+362 WSTVNLSPEH
-372 LGDEVNLKVTVL
+372 LGHGVSLKVTVL
-384 CDSLREPLT
+384 CDRLREPLT
-393 FTCNCSSTVDL
+393 FTCDCSSTVDL
-404 LIYQTLCYTHDELR
+404 LIYQTLCYTHDELHA
-418 GVDVGDFVLKPCG
+418 VDVEDFVLKLCG
-431 LEEFLQNKHALGSHE
+431 LEEFLQNKHPLGSHE
-446 YIQYCRKFDIDIRL
+446 YIQHCRKFDIDIRL
-460 QLMEQKAVRGDLART
+460 QLLRRTAVRSDLART
-475 VNDDQS
+475 ASDDRS
-481 PSTLNYLIHLQE
+481 PSTLNHYIHLQE
-493 RPVKQTISRQA
+493 RPIKQTISRQA
-504 LSLLFDTYH
+504 LSLLFDTFH
-513 NEVDAFLLADGD
+513 NEADAFLAAEGE
-525 FPLKADRVVQSV
+525 FPLKAERVIQSV
-537 KAICN
+537 MAICN
-542 ALAAVETPEITNAL
+542 ALAAVESPEITAAL
-556 NQLPPC
+556 NQMPPC
-562 PSRMKPKIQ
+562 PSRMQPKSQ
-571 KDPTVLAVRENR
+571 KDPSVLAKRENR
-583 EKVVEA
+583 ERIMEG

-594 LDLVELYCN
+594 LELVELYCS
-603 TFNADFQT
+603 TFNADFQR
-611 AVHGS
+611 AVPGGRKQS
-616 HKHDL
+616 PL
-621 VQEACHFF
+621 QEARLLACP
-629 GSLAFTVYATHRI
+629 LAFTVYATHRI
-642 PIMWATSDGCL
+642 PITWAAS
-653 GIPAPSHPRP
+653 
-663 ADGDAAATDGP
+663 
-674 FPDLSERL
+674 
-682 TANDCTPLQIYEEFY
+682 YEDFY

-705 GKELCSPQ
+705 GKELCSPLH
-713 RTRRVHF
+713 TRKAPVH
-720 SKYLF
+720 KYLF
-725 HLIIWDQQIC
+725 HLILWDQQIC
-735 FPVQVNRL
+735 FPVQVNQL
-743 PRETLLCATLYAL
+743 PRETLLSVTLFAV
-756 PIPPPGSS
+756 PVPPPGSS
-764 SESNKQRRVPE
+764 SDASKQRRLPE
-775 ALGWVTA
+775 ALGWVTT

-799 LWPATQESPSTRW
+799 LWPATQDNSRARS
-812 SAPNFHQ
+812 SAPNFNQ
-819 PDSVILQIDFPTS
+819 PDSVILQVDFPAS
-832 AFDIKFTSPA
+832 AFDVKFTSPPA
-842 GDKFSPRYE
+842 AAVSPRYE
-851 FGSLREEDQH
+851 FCSLGEQEQRQLREA
-861 VLKNIM
+861 M
-867 QKESLYWL
+867 QKKSLYWL
-875 TDADKKSLWEKR
+875 MEADRKRLWEKR
-887 YYCHSEVSSLP
+887 YYCHAEASALP
-898 LVLAS
+898 MLLAS

-922 THMNHQDALGLL
+922 SYVNNQDALGLL

-944 RMAVQWIGSLSD
+944 RTAVQWIDSISD
-956 AELLDY
+956 TELLDY

-981 RFLLKRAV
+981 RFLMKRAIC
-989 SDLRVT
+989 DLKIT

-1029 LREEFN
+1029 LREEFD
-1035 RQCWLV
+1035 RQCLLV
-1041 STLAKLAQQVRE
+1041 NTLAKLAQQVRE
-1053 AAPSARPGILRTGLE
+1053 AAPSARQAILREGLE
-1068 EVGQFFAL
+1068 DVGQFFKA

-1145 SKIWVQEGLDM
+1145 NKIWVQEGLDM

-1171 MVEMIPNSETLRKI
+1171 MVEMIPNAETLRKI

-1342 VYDALRPQDT
+1342 VYDALRPQDS
-1352 EANATTYFTRLIESS
+1352 EADATTYFTRLIESS

-1388 GSDDRLTLSF
+1388 GSDAQPTLSF
-1398 APRTHTVKSSGRIS
+1398 APRTHSIKTAGRIR
-1412 DVFLCRHEKIFH
+1412 DVFLCRHERVFN
-1424 PNKGYIYVVKVMRE
+1424 PSKGYTYVVKVQRE
-1438 NAHEATYIQRT
+1438 GAGDAAFVQRT
-1449 FEEFQELHN
+1449 FEEFQELHA

-1489 RREELNGYIWH
+1489 RKDELNGYIWH

-1519 PLSRD
+1519 PLPRD
-1524 EKAAGTSL
+1524 EKAAGAHP
-1532 APKSSDGT
+1532 APKAADAT

-1572 LQLLQDG
+1572 LQPLQDG
-1579 NDPDPYVKIYL
+1579 NDPDPYVKTYL
-1590 LPDPQKTTKKKTKVA
+1590 LPDPQKTTKRKTKVA

-1620 GIPKGDLQQRE
+1620 GVPKGDVQQRE
-1631 LQLSVLSEQG
+1631 LRLSVLSEEG
-1641 FWENVLLG
+1641 FWENILLG
-1649 EVHIRLRELDLA
+1649 EVAIKLRELDLA
-1661 QEKTGWFALG
+1661 RENTAWFALG
-1671 SRSHETL
+1671 SRGHGTL

>member
-1 MSSTQG
+1 MSATRG
-7 SGEHWKSLESV
+7 NGEHWKSLESV
-18 GISRKELAMA
+18 GISQKELALA

-41 RHDKEESRAKQN
+41 RQDKEESRAKQN
-53 TDPSLISWDE
+53 TDQPLISWDD
-63 PVLDF
+63 PALD
-68 YSKPAGRRKDLK
+68 YNKPAVRNDCRGIKIM
-80 LLRGLSGSDPT
+80 RGLSGSDPT
-91 LNYNSLSPQ
+91 LNYNSFADQGSSSSP
-100 EGLPNHSTSQGS
+100 PDTNNSTSS
-112 QPGPDP
+112 IPPAEPENQPWLKGP
-118 WPKGSLAGDYL
+118 LASDYL
-129 YIFDGSDGGLSLSSG
+129 YIFNGSGEDFLSQPLNGTSCQDGS
-144 PGDTD
+144 P
-149 DTFKKLSPPPLPPRV
+149 KKLSPPPLPPRI
-164 SIWDTPPLPP
+164 SIWSSSEVHHSSL
-174 RKGSPSSSKIS
+174 KGSPLSHKGP
-185 QPNDINTFSLVE
+185 QPKDINMFSSAHELADR
-197 QPPGKLLG
+197 KLLG
-205 HRLLE
+205 RRISE
-210 EEEELGSGGPGRLLG
+210 EDPYGD
-225 SMDYDGINDAITRL
+225 MDYDGINDAITRL
-239 NLKSTYDAEMLWD
+239 NLKSTYDTELLRE
-252 ATRGWKE
+252 ATWGWKE
-259 GRGLLNFGKDTPGK
+259 GRSIFEKETPGK

-288 TYTSRYAN
+288 TYASKFSN
-296 RKNGAPG
+296 RQNVVPNKNRR
-303 KNLQISAAPVGSRPH
+303 ISVDPVVSRPH
-318 AVANGHELFEVSE
+318 SLADGYELFEVSE
-331 ERDEEIAAFCH
+331 ERDEEVAAFCH
-342 MLDILRSGSDVQDYS
+342 MLDVLRSGYSTQDYS
-357 LTGYV
+357 LTGFV
-362 WSTVTPSPEH
+362 WSTVNLSPER
-372 LGDEVNLKVTVL
+372 LGHGISLKVTVL
-384 CDSLREPLT
+384 CDSVQEPLT
-393 FTCNCSSTVDL
+393 FTCDCSSTVDL
-404 LIYQTLCYTHDELR
+404 LIYQTLCYTHDELL
-418 GVDVGDFVLKPCG
+418 GIDVDDFVLKLCG

-446 YIQYCRKFDIDIRL
+446 YIQHCRKFDIDIRL
-460 QLMEQKAVRGDLART
+460 QLMKRKAVRSDLART

-481 PSTLNYLIHLQE
+481 PSTLNHYIHLQE
-493 RPVKQTISRQA
+493 RPIKQTISRQA
-504 LSLLFDTYH
+504 LSLLFDTFH
-513 NEVDAFLLADGD
+513 NEVDNFLAAEGD
-525 FPLKADRVVQSV
+525 FPLRAERVIQSV
-537 KAICN
+537 MAICN
-542 ALAAVETPEITNAL
+542 ALAAVESQEITGAL
-556 NQLPPC
+556 NMLPAC
-562 PSRMKPKIQ
+562 PSRMQPKIQ
-571 KDPTVLAVRENR
+571 KDPHVLAVRENR
-583 EKVVEA
+583 EKVVET
-589 LTAAI
+589 LTASI

-611 AVHGS
+611 VVHGQR
-616 HKHDL
+616 KHQLSQDARL
-621 VQEACHFF
+621 LTCPL
-629 GSLAFTVYATHRI
+629 SFTVYATHRI
-642 PIMWATSDGCL
+642 PITWAAS
-653 GIPAPSHPRP
+653 
-663 ADGDAAATDGP
+663 
-674 FPDLSERL
+674 
-682 TANDCTPLQIYEEFY
+682 YEDFY

-705 GKELCSPQ
+705 GKELCSPLQ
-713 RTRRVHF
+713 TRKAHVY
-720 SKYLF
+720 KYLF

-735 FPVQVNRL
+735 FPIQVNRL
-743 PRETLLCATLYAL
+743 PRETLLSATLYAV

-764 SESNKQRRVPE
+764 SETNKQRRVPE
-775 ALGWVTA
+775 ALGWVTT

-799 LWPATQESPSTRW
+799 LWPATQDNSSARS
-812 SAPNFHQ
+812 SAPNFNQ
-819 PDSVILQIDFPTS
+819 PDSVILQIDFPAS
-832 AFDIKFTSPA
+832 AFNVTFTRPLA
-842 GDKFSPRYE
+842 AEFSPKYE
-851 FGSLREEDQH
+851 FCSLGEEDQRK
-861 VLKNIM
+861 LKEVM

-875 TDADKKSLWEKR
+875 TDADRKRLWEKR
-887 YYCHSEVSSLP
+887 YYCHEQPGSLP
-898 LVLAS
+898 LLLAS

-944 RMAVQWIGSLSD
+944 RTAVHWIDSMSD

-981 RFLLKRAV
+981 RFLMKRAIC
-989 SDLRVT
+989 DLRIT

-1029 LREEFN
+1029 LREEFD
-1035 RQCWLV
+1035 RQCCLV
-1041 STLAKLAQQVRE
+1041 NTLARLAQQVRE
-1053 AAPSARPGILRTGLE
+1053 AAPSSRQAILREGLAD
-1068 EVGQFFAL
+1068 VKQFFSV

-1112 QNVDP
+1112 QNVDA

-1145 SKIWVQEGLDM
+1145 NKIWVQEGLDM

-1171 MVEMIPNSETLRKI
+1171 MVEMIPNAETLRKI

-1204 QKHNPGEDE
+1204 QNHNPKEDE

-1342 VYDALRPQDT
+1342 VYDALRPQDS
-1352 EANATTYFTRLIESS
+1352 EADATTYFTRLIESS

-1388 GSDDRLTLSF
+1388 GSDTRPVLSF
-1398 APRTHTVKSSGRIS
+1398 APRMHTLKTSGRIR
-1412 DVFLCRHEKIFH
+1412 DVFLCRHEKVFN
-1424 PNKGYIYVVKVMRE
+1424 PSKGYTYIVKVQRE
-1438 NAHEATYIQRT
+1438 GPCEVTYIQRT

-1458 KLRLLFPSS
+1458 KLRLIFPSS
-1467 LLPSFPSRFV
+1467 HLPSFPSRFV

-1489 RREELNGYIWH
+1489 RKEELNGYIWH
-1500 LIHAAP
+1500 LIHSAP

-1519 PLSRD
+1519 PLPRD
-1524 EKAAGTSL
+1524 EKAAGTNP
-1532 APKSSDGT
+1532 APKPTDAT
-1540 WARPVGKVGGEVK
+1540 WSRPIGKVGGEVK

-1572 LQLLQDG
+1572 LQPLQDG

-1590 LPDPQKTTKKKTKVA
+1590 LPDPQKTTKRKTKVA

-1631 LQLSVLSEQG
+1631 LRLSVLSEEG
-1641 FWENVLLG
+1641 FWENILLG
-1649 EVHIRLRELDLA
+1649 EACIKLRDLDLTR
-1661 QEKTGWFALG
+1661 EKMGWFELG
-1671 SRSHETL
+1671 SRSQGTM

>member
-1 MSSTQG
+1 MSATRG
-7 SGEHWKSLESV
+7 NGEHWKSLESV
-18 GISRKELAMA
+18 GISQKELALA

-41 RHDKEESRAKQN
+41 RQDKEESQAKQN
-53 TDPSLISWDE
+53 TDRPLISWDD
-63 PVLDF
+63 PALD
-68 YSKPAGRRKDLK
+68 YSKPAVKNNCPGIKIM
-80 LLRGLSGSDPT
+80 RGLSGSDPT
-91 LNYNSLSPQ
+91 LNYNSLSVQGSSSTP
-100 EGLPNHSTSQGS
+100 GTNNSTSSVPPSEPES
-112 QPGPDP
+112 QPWLKGP
-118 WPKGSLAGDYL
+118 LASDYL
-129 YIFDGSDGGLSLSSG
+129 YIFDGSEEDFLSEPLNGTSCQDGS
-144 PGDTD
+144 P
-149 DTFKKLSPPPLPPRV
+149 KKLSPPPLPPRI
-164 SIWDTPPLPP
+164 SIWSSSEVNHSSLKDPPLSH
-174 RKGSPSSSKIS
+174 KGP
-185 QPNDINTFSLVE
+185 QPKDINMFSSAHELAD
-197 QPPGKLLG
+197 GKLLG
-205 HRLLE
+205 RRISE
-210 EEEELGSGGPGRLLG
+210 EDPYGA
-225 SMDYDGINDAITRL
+225 MDYDGINDAITRL
-239 NLKSTYDAEMLWD
+239 NLKSTYDTELLRESTW
-252 ATRGWKE
+252 GWKE
-259 GRGLLNFGKDTPGK
+259 GRSIFEKETTGK

-288 TYTSRYAN
+288 TYASKFGN
-296 RKNGAPG
+296 RKNVVPN
-303 KNLQISAAPVGSRPH
+303 KNRRISVDPVASRLHPL
-318 AVANGHELFEVSE
+318 ANGYELFEVSE
-331 ERDEEIAAFCH
+331 EKDEEVAAFCH
-342 MLDILRSGSDVQDYS
+342 MLDVLRSGYSTKDYS
-357 LTGYV
+357 LTGFV
-362 WSTVTPSPEH
+362 WSAVNLSPEH
-372 LGDEVNLKVTVL
+372 LGHGVSLKVTVV
-384 CDSLREPLT
+384 CDSVQEPLT
-393 FTCNCSSTVDL
+393 FTCDCSSTVDL
-404 LIYQTLCYTHDELR
+404 LIYQTLCYTHDELL
-418 GVDVGDFVLKPCG
+418 GIDVDDFVLKLCG
-431 LEEFLQNKHALGSHE
+431 LEEFLQNKQALGSHE
-446 YIQYCRKFDIDIRL
+446 YIQHCRKFDIDIRL
-460 QLMEQKAVRGDLART
+460 QLMKRKAVRSDLART

-481 PSTLNYLIHLQE
+481 PSTLNHYIHLQE
-493 RPVKQTISRQA
+493 RPIKQTISRQA
-504 LSLLFDTYH
+504 LSLLFDTFH
-513 NEVDAFLLADGD
+513 NEVDTFLAAEGD
-525 FPLKADRVVQSV
+525 FPLKAERVVQSV
-537 KAICN
+537 MAICN
-542 ALAAVETPEITNAL
+542 ALAAVESQEITGAL
-556 NQLPPC
+556 NLLPAC
-562 PSRMKPKIQ
+562 PSRMQPKIQ
-571 KDPTVLAVRENR
+571 KDPSVLAVRENR
-583 EKVVEA
+583 EKVVET
-589 LTAAI
+589 LTASI

-611 AVHGS
+611 VVHGNRKQHLS
-616 HKHDL
+616 
-621 VQEACHFF
+621 QEARLLTCPL
-629 GSLAFTVYATHRI
+629 SFTVYATHRI
-642 PIMWATSDGCL
+642 PITWAAS
-653 GIPAPSHPRP
+653 
-663 ADGDAAATDGP
+663 
-674 FPDLSERL
+674 
-682 TANDCTPLQIYEEFY
+682 YEDFY

-705 GKELCSPQ
+705 GKELCSPLQ
-713 RTRRVHF
+713 TRKAHVY
-720 SKYLF
+720 KYLF

-735 FPVQVNRL
+735 FPIQVNRL
-743 PRETLLCATLYAL
+743 PRETLLSATLYAV

-764 SESNKQRRVPE
+764 SETNKQRRVPE
-775 ALGWVTA
+775 ALGWVTT

-799 LWPATQESPSTRW
+799 LWPATQDNSSARS
-812 SAPNFHQ
+812 SAPNFNQ
-819 PDSVILQIDFPTS
+819 PDSVILQIDFPAS
-832 AFDIKFTSPA
+832 AFNVTFTRPPA
-842 GDKFSPRYE
+842 AEFSPTYE
-851 FGSLREEDQH
+851 FHSLGEQDQRK
-861 VLKNIM
+861 LKEVM

-875 TDADKKSLWEKR
+875 TDADRKRLWEKR
-887 YYCHSEVSSLP
+887 YYCHEQSGSLP
-898 LVLAS
+898 LLLAS

-922 THMNHQDALGLL
+922 TYMNHQDALGLL

-944 RMAVQWIGSLSD
+944 RTAVHWIDSMSD

-981 RFLLKRAV
+981 RFLMKRAIC
-989 SDLRVT
+989 DLRIT

-1029 LREEFN
+1029 LREEFD
-1035 RQCWLV
+1035 RQCCLV
-1041 STLAKLAQQVRE
+1041 NTLAKLAQQVRE
-1053 AAPSARPGILRTGLE
+1053 AAPSLRQAILREGLAD
-1068 EVGQFFAL
+1068 VKQFFSV

-1112 QNVDP
+1112 QNVDA

-1145 SKIWVQEGLDM
+1145 NKIWVQEGLDM

-1171 MVEMIPNSETLRKI
+1171 MVEMIPNAETLRKI

-1204 QKHNPGEDE
+1204 QKHNPKEDE

-1342 VYDALRPQDT
+1342 VYDALRPQDS
-1352 EANATTYFTRLIESS
+1352 EADATTYFTRLIESS

-1388 GSDDRLTLSF
+1388 GSDTRPGLSF
-1398 APRTHTVKSSGRIS
+1398 APRVHTLKTSGRIR
-1412 DVFLCRHEKIFH
+1412 DVFLCRHEKVFN
-1424 PNKGYIYVVKVMRE
+1424 PSKGYTYIVKVQRE
-1438 NAHEATYIQRT
+1438 TPCEVTYIQRT

-1458 KLRLLFPSS
+1458 KLRLIFPSS
-1467 LLPSFPSRFV
+1467 HLPSFPSRFV

-1489 RREELNGYIWH
+1489 RKEELNGYIWH
-1500 LIHAAP
+1500 LIHSAP

-1519 PLSRD
+1519 PLPRD
-1524 EKAAGTSL
+1524 EKAAGTSP
-1532 APKSSDGT
+1532 APKPTDAT
-1540 WARPVGKVGGEVK
+1540 WSRPIGKVGGEVK

-1572 LQLLQDG
+1572 LQPLQDG

-1590 LPDPQKTTKKKTKVA
+1590 LPDPQKTTKRKTKVA

-1631 LQLSVLSEQG
+1631 LRLSVLSEEG
-1641 FWENVLLG
+1641 FWENILLG
-1649 EVHIRLRELDLA
+1649 EVCIKLRDLDLTR
-1661 QEKTGWFALG
+1661 EKMGWFELG
-1671 SRSHETL
+1671 SRSQGTM

>member
-1 MSSTQG
+1 MSATRG
-7 SGEHWKSLESV
+7 NGEHWQSLESV
-18 GISRKELAMA
+18 GISRKELALA

-41 RHDKEESRAKQN
+41 RQDKEENQAKQN
-53 TDPSLISWDE
+53 TDQPLISWDD
-63 PVLDF
+63 PILD
-68 YSKPAGRRKDLK
+68 YNIPAVRNDCHNIKVM
-80 LLRGLSGSDPT
+80 RGLSGSDST
-91 LNYNSLSPQ
+91 LNYNALSSQ
-100 EGLPNHSTSQGS
+100 EVSRALGTNNTTSSRLVPEAES
-112 QPGPDP
+112 QPWLKNPL
-118 WPKGSLAGDYL
+118 SSDYL
-129 YIFDGSDGGLSLSSG
+129 YIFESTEKDFLNDPLNSTPCQHSNGGRS
-144 PGDTD
+144 P
-149 DTFKKLSPPPLPPRV
+149 KKLSPPPLPPRIA
-164 SIWDTPPLPP
+164 IWNTSEANQPSL
-174 RKGSPSSSKIS
+174 KGS
-185 QPNDINTFSLVE
+185 QPNNINMFSSSHE
-197 QPPGKLLG
+197 RADGKLLG
-205 HRLLE
+205 RRISE
-210 EEEELGSGGPGRLLG
+210 EDQYSTV
-225 SMDYDGINDAITRL
+225 DYDGINDAITRL
-239 NLKSTYDAEMLWD
+239 NLKSTYDTDLLRE
-252 ATRGWKE
+252 ATWSWKE
-259 GRGLLNFGKDTPGK
+259 GRSIFEKESSGK

-288 TYTSRYAN
+288 TYVSRCGGRKNAALNKNRRISADPGTSRHYPMSN
-296 RKNGAPG
+296 
-303 KNLQISAAPVGSRPH
+303 
-318 AVANGHELFEVSE
+318 ELFEVSE
-331 ERDEEIAAFCH
+331 EKDEEVAAFCH
-342 MLDILRSGSDVQDYS
+342 MLDVLRSGYSTKDYS

-362 WSTVTPSPEH
+362 WSTVNLGPEH
-372 LGDEVNLKVTVL
+372 LGHGVSLKVTVVY
-384 CDSLREPLT
+384 DSLQEPLT
-393 FTCNCSSTVDL
+393 FTCDCSSTVDL
-404 LIYQTLCYTHDELR
+404 LIYQTLCYTHDELCDID
-418 GVDVGDFVLKPCG
+418 VDDFVLKICG
-431 LEEFLQNKHALGSHE
+431 VEEFLLNKVPLGSHE
-446 YIQYCRKFDIDIRL
+446 YIQHCRKFDIDIRL
-460 QLMEQKAVRGDLART
+460 QLMKRKAVRSDLART

-481 PSTLNYLIHLQE
+481 PSTLNHYVHLQE
-493 RPVKQTISRQA
+493 RPIKQTITRQA
-504 LSLLFDTYH
+504 LTLLFDTFH
-513 NEVDAFLLADGD
+513 NEVDAFLATEGD
-525 FPLKADRVVQSV
+525 FQLKAERVVQSV
-537 KAICN
+537 MAICN
-542 ALAAVETPEITNAL
+542 ALAAVESQEITAAL
-556 NQLPPC
+556 NHLPPC
-562 PSRMKPKIQ
+562 PSRMQPKIQ
-571 KDPTVLAVRENR
+571 KDPNVLAMRENR
-583 EKVVEA
+583 EKIVEA
-589 LTAAI
+589 LTASI
-594 LDLVELYCN
+594 LDLVELYCS

-611 AVHGS
+611 VVHGNR
-616 HKHDL
+616 KHSFS
-621 VQEACHFF
+621 QEARLLSCPLSFR
-629 GSLAFTVYATHRI
+629 VYATHRI
-642 PIMWATSDGCL
+642 PITWATS
-653 GIPAPSHPRP
+653 
-663 ADGDAAATDGP
+663 
-674 FPDLSERL
+674 
-682 TANDCTPLQIYEEFY
+682 YEDFY

-705 GKELCSPQ
+705 GKDLCTPLQ
-713 RTRRVHF
+713 TRKAHVY
-720 SKYLF
+720 KYLF

-735 FPVQVNRL
+735 FPVQMNCL
-743 PRETLLCATLYAL
+743 PRETLLTATLFAI
-756 PIPPPGSS
+756 PVPPPGSS
-764 SESNKQRRVPE
+764 SETNRQRRTPE
-775 ALGWVTA
+775 ALGWVTT

-799 LWPATQESPSTRW
+799 LWPATQGPSSARS
-812 SAPNFHQ
+812 SAPNFNQ
-819 PDSVILQIDFPTS
+819 PDSVILQIDFPS
-832 AFDIKFTSPA
+832 SSFEIKFTSPPA
-842 GDKFSPRYE
+842 AEFSPKYN
-851 FGSLREEDQH
+851 FNSLFEGDQRK
-861 VLKNIM
+861 LKEVM

-875 TDADKKSLWEKR
+875 TEADKKRLWEKR
-887 YYCHSEVSSLP
+887 YYCHSEPGSLP
-898 LVLAS
+898 LLLAS

-934 HATFPDQEVR
+934 HAAFPDQEVR
-944 RMAVQWIGSLSD
+944 RTAVQWIDSISD

-981 RFLLKRAV
+981 RFLMKRAIC
-989 SDLRVT
+989 DLRIT

-1029 LREEFN
+1029 LREEFD

-1041 STLAKLAQQVRE
+1041 NTLAKLAQHVRE
-1053 AAPSARPGILRTGLE
+1053 AAPSSRQAILREGLE
-1068 EVGQFFAL
+1068 DVRQFFNV

-1145 SKIWVQEGLDM
+1145 NKIWVQEGLNM

-1171 MVEMIPNSETLRKI
+1171 MVEMIPNTETLRKI
-1185 QVEHG
+1185 QVQHG

-1204 QKHNPGEDE
+1204 QKHNPKEDE

-1352 EANATTYFTRLIESS
+1352 EADATTYFTRLIESS

-1388 GSDDRLTLSF
+1388 TSDSRPMLTF
-1398 APRTHTVKSSGRIS
+1398 APRVHTIKTSGRIV
-1412 DVFLCRHEKIFH
+1412 DIFLCRHEKVFN
-1424 PNKGYIYVVKVMRE
+1424 PSKGYIYILKVKRE
-1438 NAHEATYIQRT
+1438 HPSEVTFIQRT

-1458 KLRLLFPSS
+1458 KLRLIFPSS
-1467 LLPSFPSRFV
+1467 HLPSFPSRFI
-1477 IGRSRGEAVAER
+1477 IGRSRGEAAAER
-1489 RREELNGYIWH
+1489 RKEELNGYIWH

-1519 PLSRD
+1519 PLPRD
-1524 EKAAGTSL
+1524 EIAAGTNPP
-1532 APKSSDGT
+1532 PKPASKYQYYASDAV
-1540 WARPVGKVGGEVK
+1540 WSQPVGKVGGEVK

-1572 LQLLQDG
+1572 LQPIQDG
-1579 NDPDPYVKIYL
+1579 SDPDPYVKTYL
-1590 LPDPQKTTKKKTKVA
+1590 LPDPQKTTKRKTKVA

-1620 GIPKGDLQQRE
+1620 GIPKGDLHQRE
-1631 LQLSVLSEQG
+1631 LHLSVLSEEG
-1641 FWENVLLG
+1641 FWENILLG
-1649 EVHIRLRELDLA
+1649 EVIIRLRDLDLT
-1661 QEKTGWFALG
+1661 QEKMGWFELG
-1671 SRSHETL
+1671 SRSHGIM